1 MPVGVGGYG
10 IWVSISMSATVNAM
24 LATASATLTR
34 RQSGLQGN
42 VSGSLA
48 QATDGRGNHRASTLA
63 KRRGPAQM
71 TQNMGSQCP
80 AELLTSVKYRPD
92 PRENRVKP
100 VAGRAERH
108 QPWGMRDTIFA
119 LTLFAVG
126 CSGPA
131 KSPAEVRST
140 SHDRAVEELADATQ
154 VLDEMSQ
161 ISSKRRER
169 ARCVAVIPS
178 LVRAGLIVGGRHGD
192 GVVSCRTTSGWSAPA
207 FISVSGGS
215 AGLQLG
221 VESSDVVML
230 VMTDRA
236 KAQLFRSDFA
246 LGADASAS
254 AGPVGEAVQASTD
267 AEMKAEILS
276 YARSRG
282 LFAGAE
288 LSGAVVKQDVD
299 ALVAIYGDR
308 QDVHAVLAGDVPSPQ
323 EASAFMTK
331 LATKFP

>member
-1 MPVGVGGYG
+1 M
-10 IWVSISMSATVNAM
+10 
-24 LATASATLTR
+24 
-34 RQSGLQGN
+34 
-42 VSGSLA
+42 
-48 QATDGRGNHRASTLA
+48 
-63 KRRGPAQM
+63 
-71 TQNMGSQCP
+71 
-80 AELLTSVKYRPD
+80 
-92 PRENRVKP
+92 
-100 VAGRAERH
+100 RH
-108 QPWGMRDTIFA
+108 AIFA

-131 KSPAEVRST
+131 KSPAEVRT
-140 SHDRAVEELADATQ
+140 TNHDRAVEELADATQ
-154 VLDEMSQ
+154 VLDEMNQ
-161 ISSKRRER
+161 ISSGRRQR

-192 GVVSCRTTSGWSAPA
+192 GVVSCRTASGWSGPA

-254 AGPVGEAVQASTD
+254 AGPVGEAAQASTD

-299 ALVAIYGDR
+299 ALVATYGET
-308 QDVHAVLAGDVPSPQ
+308 QDVHAILDGQVAAPKESSSFLN
-323 EASAFMTK
+323 K
-331 LATKFP
+331 LVAEFP

>member
-1 MPVGVGGYG
+1 VPVGVGGYG

-161 ISSKRRER
+161 ISSKRRDR
-169 ARCVAVIPS
+169 ARCVS
-178 LVRAGLIVGGRHGD
+178 GR
-192 GVVSCRTTSGWSAPA
+192 SASGWSAPA